1 MLKAMIEKIE
11 KMAGHKVYDI
21 GNEHYASS
29 NLVRI
34 DPKKDFPKS
43 ISLTGLD
50 SVCKM
55 VVNEANDLFPGDQI
69 LIQVLDYRKVRI
81 FTTLDGEMD
90 RCWLYECE
98 ADTPRIKTN
107 SYMSHEEA
115 VIQLRSLYIPNFDT
129 EYLLKLLGSVSR
141 ESKVSSND
149 NGVSQTVEARTGV
162 ALTTNVEVRPYV
174 SLRPFRTFLE
184 VEQPESTFLLRLDN
198 GGNIGLF
205 EADGGVWKL
214 EATRNIA
221 AYFEDKLGDLIAAGR
236 VVVLR

>member
-11 KMAGHKVYDI
+11 KMAGPKVYDI
-21 GNEHYASS
+21 GNEHYASDH
-29 NLVRI
+29 LVRI
-34 DPKKDFPKS
+34 DPEKDFPKT
-43 ISLTGLD
+43 IKLTGLD

-55 VVNEANDLFPGDQI
+55 VVNEANDLFPGDQV
-69 LIQVLDYRKVRI
+69 LIQVADYNFVRV

-90 RCWLYECE
+90 RCYLYECG
-98 ADTPRIKTN
+98 ADTPRVKTGTF
-107 SYMSHEEA
+107 MSHEEA
-115 VIQLRSLYIPNFDT
+115 VIQLRSLYIPTSDT
-129 EYLLKLLGSVSR
+129 EYLLKLLSSVSK

-162 ALTTNVEVRPYV
+162 ALTTNVDVRPYV
-174 SLRPFRTFLE
+174 NLQPFRTFLE
-184 VEQPESTFLLRLDN
+184 VPQPESMFLLRLDN
-198 GGNIGLF
+198 DGRIGLF

-221 AYFEDKLGDLIAAGR
+221 AYFEDKLGDLISAGR

>member
-11 KMAGHKVYDI
+11 KMAGPKVYDI
-21 GNEHYASS
+21 GDEHFASA

-43 ISLTGLD
+43 ITLTGLE

-55 VVNEANDLFPGDQI
+55 VENEANDLFPGDQV
-69 LIQVLDYRKVRI
+69 LIQVMDYRKVRV
-81 FTTLDGEMD
+81 FTTLDAEMD

-98 ADTPRIKTN
+98 ADTPKIRVNT
-107 SYMSHEEA
+107 YMSHEEA
-115 VIQLRSLYIPNFDT
+115 VVQLRSLYIPGADT
-129 EYLLKLLGSVSR
+129 EYLLQLLSSISK
-141 ESKVSSND
+141 ESKVTSSD
-149 NGVSQTVEARTGV
+149 NGVTQTVEARQGI
-162 ALTTNVEVRPYV
+162 ALTNAVPVKPRVT
-174 SLRPFRTFLE
+174 LRPFRTFLE
-184 VEQPESTFLLRLDN
+184 VDQPESDFLLRLDN
-198 GGNIGLF
+198 GGDVGLF

-221 AYFEDKLGDLIAAGR
+221 AYFESKLEQLVSAGR

>member
-11 KMAGHKVYDI
+11 KMAGPKVYHI
-21 GNEHYASS
+21 GQEDFASAS
-29 NLVRI
+29 LVRI

-43 ISLTGLD
+43 ITLTGLD

-55 VVNEANDLFPGDQI
+55 VRNEANDLFSGDQI
-69 LIQVLDYRKVRI
+69 LIQVEDYRKVRV

-98 ADTPRIKTN
+98 ADTPRVKTGTF
-107 SYMSHEEA
+107 MSHEEA
-115 VIQLRSLYIPNFDT
+115 VIQLRSLYIPNADT
-129 EYLLKLLGSVSR
+129 EYLLKLLSSVSK

-162 ALTTNVEVRPYV
+162 ALTTNVDVRPYV
-174 SLRPFRTFLE
+174 NLKPFRTFLE
-184 VEQPESTFLLRLDN
+184 VQQPESMFLLRLDN
-198 GGNIGLF
+198 DGKIALI

-221 AYFEDKLGDLIAAGR
+221 AYFEEKLGDLISAGR

>member
-1 MLKAMIEKIE
+1 MLKTMIEKIE
-11 KMAGHKVYDI
+11 KMAGPKVYAI
-21 GNEHYASS
+21 GDENYASA

-55 VVNEANDLFPGDQI
+55 VVNEANELFSGDQV
-69 LIQVLDYRKVRI
+69 LIQVMDYRRVRV

-98 ADTPRIKTN
+98 ADTPRVKTGTF
-107 SYMSHEEA
+107 MSHEEA
-115 VIQLRSLYIPNFDT
+115 VIQLRSLYIPNSDT
-129 EYLLKLLGSVSR
+129 EYLLKLLSSVSR

-162 ALTTNVEVRPYV
+162 ALTTNVDVRPYV
-174 SLRPFRTFLE
+174 NLKPFRTFLE
-184 VEQPESTFLLRLDN
+184 VEQPESMFLLRLDN
-198 GGNIGLF
+198 DGQIALI

-214 EATRNIA
+214 EATRNIS
-221 AYFEDKLGDLIAAGR
+221 AYFEDKLGELIVAGR

>member
-11 KMAGHKVYDI
+11 NMAGPKVYDI
-21 GNEHYASS
+21 GNEHYASA

-34 DPKKDFPKS
+34 NPKKDFPKS

-55 VVNEANDLFPGDQI
+55 VVNEANDLFPGDQV
-69 LIQVLDYRKVRI
+69 LIQVLNYHCVHV

-90 RCWLYECE
+90 RCWLYVCE
-98 ADTPRIKTN
+98 ADTPRVNTGTF
-107 SYMSHEEA
+107 MSHEEA
-115 VIQLRSLYIPNFDT
+115 VIQLRSLYIPNADR
-129 EYLLKLLGSVSR
+129 EYLLKLLSSVSK

-174 SLRPFRTFLE
+174 NLQPFRTFLE
-184 VEQPESTFLLRLDN
+184 VQQPESMFLLRLDN
-198 GGNIGLF
+198 DGKVALI

-221 AYFEDKLGDLIAAGR
+221 AYFEEKLGDLISDGR

>member
-11 KMAGHKVYDI
+11 KMAGPKVFDI
-21 GNEHYASS
+21 GDEHFASA

-55 VVNEANDLFPGDQI
+55 VVNEANEMFGPDQV
-69 LIQVLDYRKVRI
+69 LIQVVDYRKVRV
-81 FTTLDGEMD
+81 FTTLDGDMD
-90 RCWLYECE
+90 RCWLYDCE
-98 ADTPRIKTN
+98 ADTPRVKTGTF
-107 SYMSHEEA
+107 MSHEEA
-115 VIQLRSLYIPNFDT
+115 VIQLRSLYIPNADR
-129 EYLLKLLGSVSR
+129 EYLLKLLSSVSK

-174 SLRPFRTFLE
+174 NLQPFRTFLE
-184 VEQPESTFLLRLDN
+184 VQQPESMFLLRLDN
-198 GGNIGLF
+198 DGKVALI

-221 AYFEDKLGDLIAAGR
+221 AYFEDKLGDLISAGR

>member
-11 KMAGHKVYDI
+11 KMAGPKVFDI
-21 GNEHYASS
+21 GNEHYASGV
-29 NLVRI
+29 LVRI
-34 DPKKDFPKS
+34 DPKKDFPNS

-55 VVNEANDLFPGDQI
+55 VVNEANDLFPGDQV
-69 LIQVLDYRKVRI
+69 LIQVVDYRKVRV

-98 ADTPRIKTN
+98 ADTPRVKTGTF
-107 SYMSHEEA
+107 MSHEEA
-115 VIQLRSLYIPNFDT
+115 VIQMRSLYIQNTDM
-129 EYLLKLLGSVSR
+129 EYLLKLLSSMSK

-162 ALTTNVEVRPYV
+162 ALTTNAYVRPYV
-174 SLRPFRTFLE
+174 NLQPFRTFLE
-184 VEQPESTFLLRLDN
+184 VPQPESMFLLRLDN
-198 GGNIGLF
+198 DGRIGLF

-221 AYFEDKLGDLIAAGR
+221 AYFEEKLGELITAGR

>member
-11 KMAGHKVYDI
+11 KMAGPKVYDI

-162 ALTTNVEVRPYV
+162 ALTANVEVRPYV

>member
-11 KMAGHKVYDI
+11 KMAGPKVFDI
-21 GNEHYASS
+21 GNEHYASA
-29 NLVRI
+29 NLVQI
-34 DPKKDFPKS
+34 HAEKDFPKS
-43 ISLTGLD
+43 IRLTGLD

-55 VVNEANDLFPGDQI
+55 VANEANDLFPGDQV
-69 LIQVLDYRKVRI
+69 LIQVVDYRNVRV

-98 ADTPRIKTN
+98 ADTPRVKTGTF
-107 SYMSHEEA
+107 MSHEEA
-115 VIQLRSLYIPNFDT
+115 VIQLRSLYIPNADK
-129 EYLLKLLGSVSR
+129 EYLLKLLSSVSK

-174 SLRPFRTFLE
+174 NLQPFRTFLE
-184 VEQPESTFLLRLDN
+184 VSQPESMFLLRLDN
-198 GGNIGLF
+198 DGKIALI

-221 AYFEDKLGDLIAAGR
+221 AYFEEKLGDLISAGR